1 MARLDGKVAIVTG
14 AAQGIGASYAKALA
28 KEGASVCVADIDDPA
43 GTVAAINA
51 AGGQALGVNVDVSSA
66 ASVKQMVDKTVAAFG
81 GLHILVNN
89 AAVFGKL
96 ALKPFEEIP
105 SDEWDKVMAVNIRGV
120 FECCKAATPQM
131 RAQKYGKIVNIASG
145 TIYKGT
151 PMLLHYVTSKGA
163 IVALTRAMARELG
176 GSGIGVNCIA
186 PGLTMSDNVKSNTD
200 WAEPLING
208 INASRAI
215 KRNQQPEDLL
225 GTLVFLSSPDSDFLT
240 GQTIVVDGG
249 SVMH

>member
-51 AGGQALGVNVDVSSA
+51 VGGQALGVNVDVSSP
-66 ASVKQMVDKTVAAFG
+66 ASVRQMIDKTVAAFG
-81 GLHILVNN
+81 GVHILVNN

-96 ALKPFEEIP
+96 ALKPFEEIS

-186 PGLTMSDNVKSNTD
+186 PGLTMSDNVKGNAD

-215 KRNQQPEDLL
+215 KRDQQPEDLL